1 MGRKKIHD
9 ENTRRVSFEMTGKNC
24 ACIDNLVKAYD
35 TRFSTIMN
43 LFVDTF
49 ANLSPDMKSDI
60 SDFCRARIE
69 DLITQKPNKDNY
81 RYIEIENDINHYK
94 NIYRIINAG
103 KEYSGLISIQMK
115 QAHIEIP
122 YNWIIVNLK
131 EAKNCKYAYVIECKH
146 YADLGIPHFIMFSNY
161 EGFITDEFRNEFI
174 ELCKKEWANFE
185 SEVLVK
191 QVEPICDNNTGSILN
206 SEEYDPS
213 PAIGIFKIPV
223 LGQNEINQKKK
234 YPFEAVIITD

>member
-1 MGRKKIHD
+1 
-9 ENTRRVSFEMTGKNC
+9 
-24 ACIDNLVKAYD
+24 
-35 TRFSTIMN
+35 
-43 LFVDTF
+43 
-49 ANLSPDMKSDI
+49 
-60 SDFCRARIE
+60 
-69 DLITQKPNKDNY
+69 
-81 RYIEIENDINHYK
+81 
-94 NIYRIINAG
+94 
-103 KEYSGLISIQMK
+103 
-115 QAHIEIP
+115 
-122 YNWIIVNLK
+122 
-131 EAKNCKYAYVIECKH
+131 
-146 YADLGIPHFIMFSNY
+146 MFSNY